1 MKIITFNTAY
11 SISLKIEAN
20 YEEVNIVFP
29 VDKSHRFK
37 IYSTISQAEISMT
50 LPESSQVCFQRVPG
64 EVSHRISCVF
74 V

>member
-11 SISLKIEAN
+11 SISIKIEAN
-20 YEEVNIVFP
+20 YEEVSIGFP

-37 IYSTISQAEISMT
+37 IYSTISQAEINMT
-50 LPESSQVCFQRVPG
+50 LPERSQVCFQRVPG
-64 EVSHRISCVF
+64 EASHRISCVF